1 MSSLVSA
8 EFLKLRTTRTAYGF
22 LAAIVLLTLAVVA
35 ANSANVDLRTKEDLE
50 EALSGAG
57 IAAALLLVLGIV
69 ATTGEHRHGTI
80 TSSLLASPDRRR
92 LVGAK
97 VIAYLLTGA
106 LLGIAAVLATFAVA
120 VPWLSARDA
129 PLDLLDAGDYL
140 GLFVEGVAVSALSGA
155 VGVGIGAI
163 VRNQVAAVVGTLVYL
178 FVLEPVIGV
187 VSSDVAAYT
196 IGGSQSAL
204 TAAPVEDALNPLV
217 GGLVLAAWALGLSL
231 AGAELEER
239 RDVV

>member
-22 LAAIVLLTLAVVA
+22 LAAIVLLTVGVVA
-35 ANSANVDLRTKEDLE
+35 ANSANVDLGTKEDLE

-97 VIAYLLTGA
+97 VIAYFLTGA

-129 PLDLLDAGDYL
+129 PLDLVDAGDYL
-140 GLFVEGVAVSALSGA
+140 RLFVEGVAVSALSGA

-163 VRNQVAAVVGTLVYL
+163 VRNQVAAVVGTLIYL

-187 VSSDVAAYT
+187 ISSDVAAYT
-196 IGGSQSAL
+196 LGGSQSAL
-204 TAAPVEDALNPLV
+204 TAAPIEDALDPLV

-239 RDVV
+239 RDIV

>member
-22 LAAIVLLTLAVVA
+22 LAAIVLLTLGVVA
-35 ANSANVDLRTKEDLE
+35 ANSANVDLSTKEDLE

-187 VSSDVAAYT
+187 ISSDVAAYT

-204 TAAPVEDALNPLV
+204 TAAPVEDALDPLA

>member
-1 MSSLVSA
+1 MSALVSA

-22 LAAIVLLTLAVVA
+22 LAAIVLLTLGVVA
-35 ANSANVDLRTKEDLE
+35 ANSANVDLRTKEDLV

-92 LVGAK
+92 LIGAK
-97 VIAYLLTGA
+97 VLAYLVTGA
-106 LLGIAAVLATFAVA
+106 LLGLAAVLATLAVA
-120 VPWLSARDA
+120 LPWLSARDA

-140 GLFVEGVAVSALSGA
+140 GLFAKGVAVSALSGA
-155 VGVGIGAI
+155 IGVGIGAI
-163 VRNQVAAVVGTLVYL
+163 VRNQVAAVVGTLIYL

-187 VSSDVAAYT
+187 ISSHVAAYT

-204 TAAPVEDALNPLV
+204 TAAPVDDALAPLAA
-217 GGLVLAAWALGLSL
+217 GFVLAAWALAL
-231 AGAELEER
+231 ALVGAALEER

>member
-22 LAAIVLLTLAVVA
+22 LAAIVLLTLGVVA
-35 ANSANVDLRTKEDLE
+35 ANSANVDLRTKEDLV

-92 LVGAK
+92 LIGAK
-97 VIAYLLTGA
+97 VLAYFLTGA
-106 LLGIAAVLATFAVA
+106 LLGLAAVLATLAVA

-140 GLFVEGVAVSALSGA
+140 GLFVKGVAVSALSGA

-163 VRNQVAAVVGTLVYL
+163 VRNQVAAVVGTLIYL

-187 VSSDVAAYT
+187 ISSQAAAYT

-204 TAAPVEDALNPLV
+204 TAAPVDDALAPFPA
-217 GGLVLAAWALGLSL
+217 GLVLAAWALALAL

>member
-1 MSSLVSA
+1 MTALVSA

-22 LAAIVLLTLAVVA
+22 LAAIVLLTLGVVA
-35 ANSANVDLRTKEDLE
+35 ANSANVSTRTKEDLL

-92 LVGAK
+92 LIGAK
-97 VIAYLLTGA
+97 VLAYLVTGA
-106 LLGIAAVLATFAVA
+106 LLGLAAVIATLAVA

-140 GLFVEGVAVSALSGA
+140 GLLGKGVAVSALSGA

-163 VRNQVAAVVGTLVYL
+163 VRNQVAAVVGTLIYL
-178 FVLEPVIGV
+178 FVVEPVIGV
-187 VSSDVAAYT
+187 ISSDVAAYT
-196 IGGSQSAL
+196 IGGSQSSL
-204 TAAPVEDALNPLV
+204 TAAPVEDALAPLP
-217 GGLVLAAWALGLSL
+217 GGLLLAAWALVLVL
-231 AGAELEER
+231 VGAELEER

>member
-35 ANSANVDLRTKEDLE
+35 ANSANVDLRTKEDLV

-92 LVGAK
+92 LIGAK
-97 VIAYLLTGA
+97 VISYLLTGA
-106 LLGIAAVLATFAVA
+106 LLGLAAVLATLAVA

-129 PLDLLDAGDYL
+129 PLDLLDVGDYL
-140 GLFVEGVAVSALSGA
+140 GLFVKGVAVSALSGA
-155 VGVGIGAI
+155 IGVGIGAI
-163 VRNQVAAVVGTLVYL
+163 VRNQVAAVVGALIYL

-187 VSSDVAAYT
+187 ISSVLAAYT

-204 TAAPVEDALNPLV
+204 TAAPVDDALGPLAA
-217 GGLVLAAWALGLSL
+217 GLVLAAWALAL
-231 AGAELEER
+231 ALVGAELEER

>member
-1 MSSLVSA
+1 MSALVSA

-22 LAAIVLLTLAVVA
+22 LAAIVLLTLGVVA
-35 ANSANVDLRTKEDLE
+35 ANSANVDLRTKEDLV

-92 LVGAK
+92 LIGAK
-97 VIAYLLTGA
+97 VLAYLVTGA
-106 LLGIAAVLATFAVA
+106 LLGLAAVLATLAVA

-140 GLFVEGVAVSALSGA
+140 GLFAKGVAVSALSGA
-155 VGVGIGAI
+155 IGVGIGAI
-163 VRNQVAAVVGTLVYL
+163 VRNQVAAVVGTLIYL

-187 VSSDVAAYT
+187 ISSHVAAYT

-204 TAAPVEDALNPLV
+204 TAAPVDDALAPLAA
-217 GGLVLAAWALGLSL
+217 GFVLAAWALAL
-231 AGAELEER
+231 ALVGAQLEER

>member
-22 LAAIVLLTLAVVA
+22 LAAIVLLTLGVVA
-35 ANSANVDLRTKEDLE
+35 ANSASVDLRTKEDLE

-92 LVGAK
+92 LIGAK
-97 VIAYLLTGA
+97 VIAYVLTGA
-106 LLGIAAVLATFAVA
+106 LLGVAAVLATMAVA

-140 GLFVEGVAVSALSGA
+140 ALLVDGVAVSALSGA
-155 VGVGIGAI
+155 IGVGIGAI
-163 VRNQVAAVVGTLVYL
+163 VRNQVAAVVGTLIYL

-187 VSSDVAAYT
+187 ISSDVAAYT

-204 TAAPVEDALNPLV
+204 TAAPVEDALEPLV
-217 GGLVLAAWALGLSL
+217 AGLVLAGWGVVLSL
-231 AGAELEER
+231 VGAELEER

>member
-22 LAAIVLLTLAVVA
+22 LAAIVLLTLGVVA

-97 VIAYLLTGA
+97 TIAYLLTGA
-106 LLGIAAVLATFAVA
+106 LLGVAAVLATFAVA
-120 VPWLSARDA
+120 VPWLAARDA

-140 GLFVEGVAVSALSGA
+140 GLFAEGVAVSALSGA
-155 VGVGIGAI
+155 IGVGIGAI
-163 VRNQVAAVVGTLVYL
+163 VRNQVAAVVGTLIYL

-187 VSSDVAAYT
+187 ISSDVAAYT

-204 TAAPVEDALNPLV
+204 TAAPVEDALDPFAA
-217 GGLVLAAWALGLSL
+217 GLVLAAWALALGL

-239 RDVV
+239 RDVT

>member
-22 LAAIVLLTLAVVA
+22 LAAIVLLTLALVA
-35 ANSANVDLRTKEDLE
+35 ANSASVDLRTKEDLE

-57 IAAALLLVLGIV
+57 VAAALLLVLGIV

-97 VIAYLLTGA
+97 VIAYVLTGA
-106 LLGIAAVLATFAVA
+106 LLGLAAVLATMAVA

-140 GLFVEGVAVSALSGA
+140 SVLVEGVAVSALSGA
-155 VGVGIGAI
+155 IGVGIGAI
-163 VRNQVAAVVGTLVYL
+163 VRNQVAAVVGTLIYL

-187 VSSDVAAYT
+187 ISTDVAAYT
-196 IGGSQSAL
+196 VGGSQSAL
-204 TAAPVEDALNPLV
+204 TVAPVEDALEPLV
-217 GGLVLAAWALGLSL
+217 AALVLAGWAVVLSL
-231 AGAELEER
+231 VGAELEER

>member
-22 LAAIVLLTLAVVA
+22 LAAIVLLTLGVVA
-35 ANSANVDLRTKEDLE
+35 ADSANVDLRTKDDLE

-57 IAAALLLVLGIV
+57 IPAALLLVLGIV

-92 LVGAK
+92 LIGAK
-97 VIAYLLTGA
+97 MLAYLLTGA
-106 LLGIAAVLATFAVA
+106 LLGLAAVIATLAVA

-140 GLFVEGVAVSALSGA
+140 GLFVKGVAVSALSGA
-155 VGVGIGAI
+155 IGVGIGAI
-163 VRNQVAAVVGTLVYL
+163 VRNQVAAVVGTLIYL
-178 FVLEPVIGV
+178 FLLEPVIGV
-187 VSSDVAAYT
+187 LSSDVAAYT

-204 TAAPVEDALNPLV
+204 TAAPVDDALGPLAA
-217 GGLVLAAWALGLSL
+217 GLVLAAWALAL
-231 AGAELEER
+231 ALVGAELEER